1 MVSPRAI
8 VLAGDGVNC
17 ENETVHALRLGGFEA
32 ESHHVS
38 RLLSTGDFLTNS
50 DLLVLPG
57 GFSFGDEIQSGKVLA
72 LKIMSRLK
80 EEIDD
85 FVERGKLII
94 GICNGF
100 QALVN
105 MRLLP
110 GNLQKERKT
119 VSLVHNEQK
128 RFLDTWV
135 DLDVPPSQ
143 EGHFFAGLEKIQLPV
158 RHGEGRIVTSLP
170 DEDAL
175 LPYCPLF
182 YSEDVNGSLA
192 RMAALQNEEGTVLGM
207 MPHPEAYVRWTQHP
221 NWTGM
226 KTRGEDFSC
235 DPPGLLIFRNA
246 CQIARHS

>member
-17 ENETVHALRLGGFEA
+17 ENETVHALNLAGFKA
-32 ESHHVS
+32 ESEHVS
-38 RLLSTGDFLTNS
+38 RLLTQANFLSNA

-72 LKIMSRLK
+72 IKILNKLRQ
-80 EEIDD
+80 EIDA
-85 FVERGKLII
+85 FLERGKLII

-110 GNLQKERKT
+110 GDLQKERKV

-135 DLDVPPSQ
+135 ELEIPPSQ
-143 EGHFFAGLEKIQLPV
+143 EGHFFAGLENIQLPI
-158 RHGEGRIVTSLP
+158 RHGEGRIITSLP
-170 DEDAL
+170 DEEAL
-175 LPYCPLF
+175 IPYCPLF
-182 YSEDVNGSLA
+182 YKNDVNGSLA
-192 RMAALQNEEGTVLGM
+192 RIAALQNEEGNVLGM
-207 MPHPEAYVRWTQHP
+207 MPHPEAFVRWTQHP

-226 KTRGEDFSC
+226 KLKGEDFSC